1 MCERHSLSLINLA
14 VQDTIARQHF
24 YVPEKSSTWDLPFLI
39 LVKFLPNREVELSD
53 STTVRPVKLA
63 NGFKSLHLLFIQHN
77 WSVRHLLMGPREFSK
92 HWHHRDDFLRNIR
105 SH

>member
-1 MCERHSLSLINLA
+1 MINVA
-14 VQDTIARQHF
+14 IQDTIARQHF

-53 STTVRPVKLA
+53 STTFRPVKLA
-63 NGFKSLHLLFIQHN
+63 NGFKSLHLLFIHLLFIHLN